1 MTVPLK
7 TTERGPTGQGIPVT
21 IPEELLRTMVQGVM
35 QEMLEAEF
43 TRVLGAT
50 RHERTAARRGYRN
63 GTRERRLVT
72 RVGRLTLRVPRDRAG
87 LFQPALFAR
96 YERSEQA
103 VVLALAEMYVQGVS
117 TRKVSAIVEA
127 LCGVTVSAS
136 TVSACARRLDASLAA
151 WRGRRLDTP
160 LEAPIPAR
168 LTSRPT
174 GRRRGRC
181 SRPLPGASATARVP
195 RTYPYLL
202 IDAHYER
209 IRRGGQVVSTAALWV
224 IGVRAD
230 GYREHLGLWLGP
242 SESAASWKAVCRDLL
257 RRGLSGVRYVV
268 SDEHEGL
275 VSTFRRYFP
284 EAVHQRCQV
293 HYLRNALGKVGASP
307 TLAVLVRD
315 GLRDVWAAPTR
326 EVAEARARA
335 LTAALQG
342 EAPEV
347 ASWLED
353 TVGDT
358 LAVYV
363 IPTWQARR
371 RLATTNA
378 MEHDHAEV
386 RRRTR
391 VIRIFPN
398 PASFLRLGTAL
409 AIERTDQWATRRYLI
424 PAKDPYVPVHRL
436 LAKRTA

>member
-7 TTERGPTGQGIPVT
+7 TTERGPSGQVIPAT
-21 IPEELLRTMVQGVM
+21 IPEEVLRTMVQGVM
-35 QEMLEAEF
+35 QEMLEAEV
-43 TRVLGAT
+43 TRFLGAT
-50 RHERTAARRGYRN
+50 PHERTAARRGYRN
-63 GTRERRLVT
+63 GRRARTLVT
-72 RVGRLTLRVPRDRAG
+72 RVGRLTLHVPRDRAG
-87 LFQPALFAR
+87 AFQPALFAR

-103 VVLALAEMYVQGVS
+103 LLLALAEMYVQGVS
-117 TRKVSAIVEA
+117 TRKVSAIVEQ
-127 LCGVTVSAS
+127 LCGATISAS
-136 TVSACARRLDASLAA
+136 TVSACAKRLDAGLAAWRARRLDA
-151 WRGRRLDTP
+151 P
-160 LEAPIPAR
+160 LEGPVPAR

-174 GRRRGRC
+174 GRPRGRC
-181 SRPLPGASATARVP
+181 SRPRPDACFNARAP
-195 RTYPYLL
+195 RTYPYLI

-209 IRRGGQVVSTAALWV
+209 IRRAGQVVSTAALWV

-242 SESAASWKAVCRDLL
+242 SESATSWKMVCRDLL
-257 RRGLSGVRYVV
+257 RRGLTGVRYVV

-275 VSTFRRYFP
+275 VGALRRYFP

-307 TLAVLVRD
+307 TLALLVRD
-315 GLRDVWAAPTR
+315 GLRDVWTAPTR
-326 EVAEARARA
+326 ELAEARAHA
-335 LTAALQG
+335 LTTALQG

-358 LAVYV
+358 LAVYT
-363 IPTWQARR
+363 IPTFQARR

-378 MEHDHAEV
+378 IEHDHAEV

-409 AIERTDQWATRRYLI
+409 AVERSEQWATRRYLI
-424 PAKDPYVPVHRL
+424 PEKDPYVPVHRI